1 MDMDNDIL
9 SLFTDACEPT
19 VTIAKSILII
29 YKTRKYIR
37 KS

>member
-1 MDMDNDIL
+1 MDMDNDL
-9 SLFTDACEPT
+9 YPFSQMRVT
-19 VTIAKSILII
+19 VTIAKSILFI